1 MKKQYISFRIIKIM
15 TSKSNTLPKSKFEIK
30 NIRLLNTWVYNLNS
44 NTDCTI
50 CRCNLNAESIYAQ
63 EKCVDSYV
71 VTGGCGHSFHYECIN
86 PWVSTQPNCP
96 ICSSKWV
103 YVNKP
108 K

>member
-1 MKKQYISFRIIKIM
+1 MRYFRTKYCSFNPGFFSFKIFIISTYVTDMR
-15 TSKSNTLPKSKFEIK
+15 KSKI
-30 NIRLLNTWVYNLNS
+30 YNLS
-44 NTDCTI
+44 LNTDCTI
-50 CRCNLNAESIYAQ
+50 CRCNLNSESIYAQ
-63 EKCVDSYV
+63 EKCIDSYV

-103 YVNKP
+103 YINKP